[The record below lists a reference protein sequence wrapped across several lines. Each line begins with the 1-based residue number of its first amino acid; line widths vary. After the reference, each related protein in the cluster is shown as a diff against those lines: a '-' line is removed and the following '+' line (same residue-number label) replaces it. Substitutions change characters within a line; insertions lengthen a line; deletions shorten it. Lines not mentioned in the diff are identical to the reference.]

1 MSAEHL
7 NLNPPASVAYRLARA
22 LLRLWFRVYFPKI
35 RLLQIETLP
44 AEGAA
49 ILVVNHPA
57 SLLDA
62 LILIAAFERQLDCL
76 VRSDNLRGRLR
87 GLLARAFGMIVYDEA
102 EANQQTA
109 LAACR
114 EILAGDGVVTVFAE
128 PEARKANEPPAFA
141 VRAATLALEAELQQ
155 VDLGVELFPVHLYL
169 PVAPSLATE
178 VLIYVDEPLAA
189 GQYLRAG
196 TEQIAQRARVLAE
209 ALDRACRQNAFRL
222 PPKEFARLLADV
234 EEILRADLEA
244 EWAARPNW
252 KQSAEGFRLS
262 RFVEE
267 SAEQLNALHPGRLIA
282 LRESLDRYHETERRS
297 ALRQTEI
304 ELGGDWL
311 KSPLR
316 RLAGWM
322 ESLAGLP
329 VALYGLVNH
338 IPMALILFA
347 TGLLRRRD
355 NRSST
360 SVWATRGLVVFACY
374 ALAVAW
380 CARHFGRAAAGYY
393 AASLPFSGAYLWRYV
408 WLIRNRTRLLLSSAR
423 APLDTRTLARERKE
437 FITELNQVRDTYS
450 EFTGV
455 TPTAV

>member
-1 MSAEHL
+1 LSAERL
-7 NLNPPASVAYRLARA
+7 NVNPPATATYRLARG
-22 LLRLWFRVYFPKI
+22 LLRLWFRVCFPRI
-35 RLLQIETLP
+35 RLLQIETMP
-44 AEGAA
+44 GEGPVV
-49 ILVVNHPA
+49 LVVNHPA

-62 LILIAAFERQLDCL
+62 LILIAAFERQIDCL
-76 VRSDNLRGRLR
+76 VRGDRLRGRLR
-87 GLLARAFGMIVYDEA
+87 GFVARAFGMIVYDDDESNRRA
-102 EANQQTA
+102 A
-109 LAACR
+109 LEACR
-114 EILAGDGVVTVFAE
+114 EILAADGVVTVFAE
-128 PEARKANEPPAFA
+128 PESRKANEPPAFA
-141 VRAATLALEAELQQ
+141 VSAAALALEVELRHP
-155 VDLGVELFPVHLYL
+155 DLGVELFPVHLYL

-178 VLIYVDEPLAA
+178 VLIYVDEPLPA

-196 TEQIAQRARVLAE
+196 NEQIPQRARVLAE

-297 ALRQTEI
+297 ALRQAEI
-304 ELGGDWL
+304 ELSGEWL
-311 KSPLR
+311 KSPVL
-316 RLAGWM
+316 RLAGWA

-329 VALYGLVNH
+329 VAVYGLVNH
-338 IPMALILFA
+338 IPIALILLA
-347 TGLLRRRD
+347 TGLLRRNDR
-355 NRSST
+355 RSST
-360 SVWATRGLVVFACY
+360 AVWATRGLVVLACY

-380 CARHFGRAAAGYY
+380 CGRHFGRAAAGYY

-408 WLIRNRTRLLLSSAR
+408 WLVRHRTRLLLSSAR
-423 APLDTRTLARERKE
+423 APLDTRTLARQRKE

-450 EFTGV
+450 EFPGV
-455 TPTAV
+455 APTAV